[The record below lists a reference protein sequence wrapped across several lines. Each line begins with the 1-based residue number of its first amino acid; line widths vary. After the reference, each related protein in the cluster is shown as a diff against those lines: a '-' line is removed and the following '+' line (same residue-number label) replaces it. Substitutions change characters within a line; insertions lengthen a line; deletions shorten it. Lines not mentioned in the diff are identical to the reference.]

1 MLLRKMTVIPNSILR
16 RVVVDGNSHYLH
28 LAPSVGRI
36 ARFTECVCTMS
47 KCVSVYLLAAFL
59 WGTPTGCKSKSA
71 EAADF
76 HPPPGE
82 SWVSKMQL
90 DRANIQIEEVS
101 ERDVATALVTSA
113 RLTFHDAHV
122 THVFTP
128 VTGRV
133 VAIQAQLGQTVKKG
147 DPLVTIQSPDIGL
160 ASSDYGKAEADL
172 TAAKHDRDRK
182 RALYD
187 MHAGSQ
193 AELEVADDNY
203 GKAKAELDRAK
214 QKAALLRAGTVDTV
228 SQTYV
233 LKSLIDGEVLMR
245 NVTPG
250 IEVQGQYSGGNAL
263 ELFTIGTL
271 DPIWALA
278 DIYEVDLARVH
289 AGATIRLS
297 VVTYPDKVFEGKVD
311 WISEMLDP
319 VTRTA
324 RVRCTLNNSDRLLKP
339 EMFATASIS
348 TSGRKT
354 LAVKR
359 DAVVRL
365 GEQDMVMVAGGE
377 SANGQLIFKRRPVR
391 VDMSEPGEFVPVLN
405 GLSAGERVVVKN
417 AILLS
422 T

>member
-1 MLLRKMTVIPNSILR
+1 MKPSSLRVLSISLLT
-16 RVVVDGNSHYLH
+16 
-28 LAPSVGRI
+28 A
-36 ARFTECVCTMS
+36 
-47 KCVSVYLLAAFL
+47 L
-59 WGTPTGCKSKSA
+59 WLGMPTGCKSKSA

-76 HPPPGE
+76 EPPPGE
-82 SWVSKMQL
+82 SWITKRQVYW
-90 DRANIQIEEVS
+90 ANIQVEAVG

-122 THVFTP
+122 THVYTP

-133 VAIQAQLGQTVKKG
+133 VKIQAQLGQTVKKG
-147 DPLVTIQSPDIGL
+147 DALVTIQSPDIGQ
-160 ASSDYGKAEADL
+160 ASSDYGKAQADL

-182 RALYD
+182 RDLYD

-193 AELEVADDNY
+193 ADLEAAEDNF
-203 GKAKAELDRAK
+203 GKAQAEMERAK

-228 SQTYV
+228 SQSYI
-233 LKSLIDGEVLMR
+233 LKSLIEGEVLMR
-245 NVTPG
+245 NVNPG
-250 IEVQGQYSGGNAL
+250 IEVQGQYGGGTAV

-278 DIYEVDLARVH
+278 DIYEVDLARVQ

-324 RVRCTLNNSDRLLKP
+324 RVRCTLPNPEHLLKP
-339 EMFATASIS
+339 EMYATATI
-348 TSGRKT
+348 TTAGRKT
-354 LAVKR
+354 LAVRR

-365 GEQDMVMVAGGE
+365 GEQDMVMIE
-377 SANGQLIFKRRPVR
+377 SGLSPNGHQIFKRRPVR

-405 GLSAGERVVVKN
+405 GLTAGERVVVKN

-422 T
+422 S

>member
-1 MLLRKMTVIPNSILR
+1 MRTIVSACLLT
-16 RVVVDGNSHYLH
+16 
-28 LAPSVGRI
+28 
-36 ARFTECVCTMS
+36 
-47 KCVSVYLLAAFL
+47 AFL
-59 WGTPTGCKSKSA
+59 LGMTTGCKSKTA
-71 EAADF
+71 DAADF

-82 SWVSKMQL
+82 SWIPKTQL
-90 DRANIQIEEVS
+90 DRANIQVEEVS
-101 ERDVATALVTSA
+101 ERDVATALVASA

-133 VAIQAQLGQTVKKG
+133 VRIEAQLGQTVKKG
-147 DPLVTIQSPDIGL
+147 DPLVTIQSPDIGQ

-172 TAAKHDRDRK
+172 TAAQHDRDRK
-182 RALYD
+182 RDLYNA
-187 MHAGSQ
+187 HAGSQ
-193 AELEVADDNY
+193 AELEAADDNY

-233 LKSLIDGEVLMR
+233 LRSLIDGEVLMR
-245 NVTPG
+245 NVNPG
-250 IEVQGQYSGGNAL
+250 IEVQGQYSGGTGL

-278 DIYEVDLARVH
+278 DIYEVDLARVK

-324 RVRCTLNNSDRLLKP
+324 RVRCTLPNPEHLLKP
-339 EMFATASIS
+339 EMFATASIT
-348 TSGRKT
+348 TSGKKT
-354 LAVKR
+354 LAVRR

-365 GEQDMVMVAGGE
+365 GEQDMVMVE
-377 SANGQLIFKRRPVR
+377 SGMSPNGQAIFRRRPVR

-405 GLSAGERVVVKN
+405 GLTAGEHVVVKN

>member
-1 MLLRKMTVIPNSILR
+1 MRTIVSACLTTALLLGIT
-16 RVVVDGNSHYLH
+16 
-28 LAPSVGRI
+28 
-36 ARFTECVCTMS
+36 
-47 KCVSVYLLAAFL
+47 
-59 WGTPTGCKSKSA
+59 TGCRSKSA
-71 EAADF
+71 DAADF

-82 SWVSKMQL
+82 SWISKTQL
-90 DRANIQIEEVS
+90 DRANIQVEEVS
-101 ERDVATALVTSA
+101 ERDVATALVASA

-133 VAIQAQLGQTVKKG
+133 VKIEAQLGQSVRKG
-147 DPLVTIQSPDIGL
+147 DALVTIQSPDIGQ

-182 RALYD
+182 QDLFNA
-187 MHAGSQ
+187 HAGSQ
-193 AELEVADDNY
+193 ADLETAEDNY

-233 LKSLIDGEVLMR
+233 LRSLIDGEVLMR
-245 NVTPG
+245 NVNPG
-250 IEVQGQYSGGNAL
+250 IEVQGQYSGGTGL

-278 DIYEVDLARVH
+278 DIYEVDLARVK

-324 RVRCTLNNSDRLLKP
+324 RVRCTLPNSEHLLKP
-339 EMFATASIS
+339 EMFATASIT
-348 TSGRKT
+348 TSGKKT
-354 LAVKR
+354 LAVRR

-365 GEQDMVMVAGGE
+365 GEQDMVMIE
-377 SANGQLIFKRRPVR
+377 SGLSPNGQAIFRRRPVR
-391 VDMSEPGEFVPVLN
+391 VDMSEPGDFVPVLN
-405 GLSAGERVVVKN
+405 GLTAGEHVVVKN